1 MKKTPQRIEYLA
13 AEYVLGSLTGGARRR
28 FERWMIESH
37 QVRQEV
43 WFWEA
48 KLGAL
53 GCALP
58 GNPPPS
64 RVWSAIEQRLWPKAQ
79 PEGKH
84 RRGWLWPTWSA
95 LASIATVVMLVLW
108 LAVPTTPQNTAPRL
122 AGAVLEQEAQSPLW
136 VISEGRDINRLN
148 LRPVA
153 ASRAA
158 PGKDYELWIVPTE
171 GTPISLGVIPVG
183 ETATVALTPVTR
195 EALLESR
202 TLAISL
208 EPQGGSPTGAPTGPI
223 LHMTRLYEI

>member
-53 GCALP
+53 GNAMP
-58 GNPPPS
+58 AREPPPG
-64 RVWSAIEQRLWPKAQ
+64 VWSAIEQRLWATGRSEPIT
-79 PEGKH
+79 PM
-84 RRGWLWPTWSA
+84 GWLWPAWSA
-95 LASIATVVMLVLW
+95 LASMATVIMLVLW
-108 LAVPTTPQNTAPRL
+108 LAMPSVPTDVTPRL
-122 AGAVLEQEAQSPLW
+122 AGAVIEEDVQSPLW
-136 VISEGRDINRLN
+136 VISERSEDNRLN
-148 LRPVA
+148 LRSVA
-153 ASRAA
+153 ASQAA
-158 PGKDYELWIVPTE
+158 PGKDYELWIVPKD
-171 GTPISLGVIPVG
+171 GAPISLGVIPVG
-183 ETATVALTPVTR
+183 GTATVALTPVTR
-195 EALLESR
+195 AALRESR
-202 TLAISL
+202 KLAISL